1 MIIKKSIEKNG
12 KWIEIAE
19 LIFLP
24 GNLKEMIPMHP
35 WIKEKCSTDQSR
47 TARLVLLQQ
56 FGNIFWV
63 I

>member
-1 MIIKKSIEKNG
+1 MIIKKFIEKIG
-12 KWIEIAE
+12 KWIEITE

-47 TARLVLLQQ
+47 TARLVLLQ
-56 FGNIFWV
+56 
-63 I
+63 